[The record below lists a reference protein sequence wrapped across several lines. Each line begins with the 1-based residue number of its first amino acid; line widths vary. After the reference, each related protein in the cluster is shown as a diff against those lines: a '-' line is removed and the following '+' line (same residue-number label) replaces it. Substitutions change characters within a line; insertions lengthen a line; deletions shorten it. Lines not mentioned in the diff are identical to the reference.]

1 MDLLNK
7 LPWDLRVVILTQ
19 FLPFFKLRNGQ
30 LMQQLAVE
38 NRVILQLLL
47 AIAGVHSSVFVF
59 DTTVY
64 VSLNLPET
72 TRKRVLLKNV
82 TATGYQVNTFIL
94 ITDNNEASPTIKDYQ
109 TGICC

>member
-7 LPWDLRVVILTQ
+7 LPWDLRVVILTK

-38 NRVILQLLL
+38 NRVILQLLF
-47 AIAGVHSSVFVF
+47 AISGVHASVFVF

-64 VSLNLPET
+64 VSLKLLET
-72 TRKRVLLKNV
+72 TRKRVLFKIV
-82 TATGYQVNTFIL
+82 TATNYRIDTFIL